1 MLMNKKRTRKDP
13 FFIGNS
19 YKGLLSHIAVHE
31 DEVTEAPS
39 HDEEVENFVAAKTG
53 IVSGRP
59 LDRVK
64 DASHRIG

>member
-31 DEVTEAPS
+31 DEVTEAS
-39 HDEEVENFVAAKTG
+39 GHDEEPKNSCFSLNKGSFKA
-53 IVSGRP
+53 
-59 LDRVK
+59 
-64 DASHRIG
+64 

>member
-31 DEVTEAPS
+31 DEVTEAPGQ
-39 HDEEVENFVAAKTG
+39 DEEVENFVGAEELMLF
-53 IVSGRP
+53 IE
-59 LDRVK
+59 
-64 DASHRIG
+64 

>member
-31 DEVTEAPS
+31 DELTEAS
-39 HDEEVENFVAAKTG
+39 GHDEEVENFVGAEELMLF
-53 IVSGRP
+53 IE
-59 LDRVK
+59 
-64 DASHRIG
+64 